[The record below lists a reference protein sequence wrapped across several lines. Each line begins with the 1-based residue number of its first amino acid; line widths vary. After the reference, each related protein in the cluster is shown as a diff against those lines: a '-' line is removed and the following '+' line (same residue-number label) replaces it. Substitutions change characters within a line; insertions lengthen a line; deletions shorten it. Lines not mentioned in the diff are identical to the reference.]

1 MAVDLSSAEYAFL
14 IILNDADRAISN
26 SEMDQTYRV
35 RLIGPNCAR
44 LNDARY
50 VETDRTHKPYRHV
63 LTPKGRERLAERWS
77 IDDDKA
83 GKQGSRTARDTQL
96 WVAIVALHNLLA
108 KETGTDLEDRIRA
121 GYSELAAGPGEWVD
135 LTALRPLLGGAS
147 KAEVDEALVRM
158 LAAPGVHLE
167 PEPFGHRIGP
177 AERRAAVHVGGED
190 RHKLAIGL

>member
-1 MAVDLSSAEYAFL
+1 MKPPPTQEFLEAFWRVCADFDLDHQLKLLIPQQLRDNRWVDS
-14 IILNDADRAISN
+14 
-26 SEMDQTYRV
+26 
-35 RLIGPNCAR
+35 
-44 LNDARY
+44 
-50 VETDRTHKPYRHV
+50 
-63 LTPKGRERLAERWS
+63 
-77 IDDDKA
+77 
-83 GKQGSRTARDTQL
+83 
-96 WVAIVALHNLLA
+96 
-108 KETGTDLEDRIRA
+108 EDRIRA

-158 LAAPGVHLE
+158 LAAPDVHLE